1 MLRLAALVFA
11 TATAFADSLSH
22 RVETF
27 LEPRQQIAES
37 DPVDATKL
45 AAILARPDPGTFFL
59 RYAFGLKQHAK
70 KLLSTE
76 QATRLLDVIDVHT
89 PAHSRWHD
97 ERNTLRCRWTQL
109 MWHYAAASDDKA
121 PKLRAELAEWM
132 RLRMAWTQ
140 QEHLAQVR
148 FARAVWQVLKPE
160 QQAKLIAGEWK
171 PYAKQDTGHTR
182 GDATAKIIT
191 RALGKPDD
199 KTAFEAAV
207 TVWSQKRVVLHATLE
222 EAENRER
229 RIVFA
234 MDLNSESMAHAA
246 SKDATE
252 AYAALYS
259 AEADAIRAIV
269 QAAYRD
275 PMPLCEKAATEVWN
289 EATKRFHVGASDL
302 IQLLNPSL

>member
-1 MLRLAALVFA
+1 MKLILISLVLAAA
-11 TATAFADSLSH
+11 AHAESLPQ
-22 RVETF
+22 RVESF
-27 LEPRQQIAES
+27 LQPRLQTVETN
-37 DPVDATKL
+37 PVDASKQSD
-45 AAILARPDPGTFFL
+45 ILTRPDPGTFFL

-76 QATRLLDVIDVHT
+76 QTARLLAVLDEHT

-109 MWHYAAASDDKA
+109 MWQHAAASDA
-121 PKLRAELAEWM
+121 EASKLRAELAEWM

-199 KTAFEAAV
+199 KTAFETAV
-207 TVWSQKRVVLHATLE
+207 TAWSQKRAILHATLE
-222 EAENRER
+222 AAENHER

-246 SKDATE
+246 SKVATE

-259 AEADAIRAIV
+259 AEADAIRGIV

-275 PMPLCEKAATEVWN
+275 PMPLCEKAATEAWN
-289 EATKRFHVGASDL
+289 EATKRFQPGASDL
-302 IQLLNPSL
+302 IQLLSMP